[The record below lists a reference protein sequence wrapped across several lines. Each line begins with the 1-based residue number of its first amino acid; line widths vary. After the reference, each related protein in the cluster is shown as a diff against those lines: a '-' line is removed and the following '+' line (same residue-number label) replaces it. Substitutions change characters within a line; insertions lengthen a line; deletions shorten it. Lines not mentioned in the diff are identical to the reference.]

1 VEQILGLNDSTK
13 FELTLIDQYT
23 FNIFQIRDSTKNNE
37 LVTVISTILA
47 KERIFD
53 KIPIVNEKFIPFMQK
68 IS

>member
-1 VEQILGLNDSTK
+1 MGLNDSTK

>member
-1 VEQILGLNDSTK
+1 LGLNDSTK

>member
-1 VEQILGLNDSTK
+1 MEQILGLNDSTK